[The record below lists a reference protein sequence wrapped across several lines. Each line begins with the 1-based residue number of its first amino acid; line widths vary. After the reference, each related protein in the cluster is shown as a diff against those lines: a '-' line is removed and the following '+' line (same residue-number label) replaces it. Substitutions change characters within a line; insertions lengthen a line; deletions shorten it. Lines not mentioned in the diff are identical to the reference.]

1 MFFTVR
7 YAKIFSMKR
16 NHLIKKTSQALA
28 IALAIALLSGCGK
41 AETVYYDAA
50 WAYLNNNQPAEAI
63 DNFRLSI
70 ENEKE
75 TKEALRG
82 LGVALIA
89 NEQYD
94 EAVES
99 LIKALNKSN
108 GHIQEID
115 YDINDYLG
123 YAYKMRGDYDSAIS
137 IYSALITLHPGDID
151 SYYQRALCYLK
162 TGEMTKA
169 DEDFAYVTSKDS
181 GNYDLHIQIYFSIL
195 NSGHEAEAS
204 SYLKAILEDGKR
216 KITDYD
222 RGRMCYYLGDYS
234 NARVYLEK
242 AKDFSNPDTILMLG
256 KTYEA
261 IEDYS
266 YAASLYS
273 QYLDSK
279 GNNAAVYNQLGICRW
294 RLKDYEGAL
303 AAFSFGLKLEDPEW
317 HRELSFNEAVTYEY
331 MLDFETAK
339 AKFEEYLK
347 RFPKDEAANH
357 EYTFLETR
365 KNIED

>member
-7 YAKIFSMKR
+7 YAKIFFMKKKF
-16 NHLIKKTSQALA
+16 LITKTSTLLA
-28 IALAIALLSGCGK
+28 IALSMALLSGCGK

-50 WAYLNNNQPAEAI
+50 WAYLNNNQPVEAVE
-63 DNFRLSI
+63 NFRLSI
-70 ENEKE
+70 EKEKE

-89 NEQYD
+89 NEQYE
-94 EAVES
+94 EAVEP

-108 GHIQEID
+108 GRIQEID

-123 YAYKMRGDYDSAIS
+123 YAYEMSGDFESAID
-137 IYSALITLHPGDID
+137 IYTALITLHPNDKD

-162 TGEMTKA
+162 NGEMTKA

-181 GNYDLHIQIYFSIL
+181 DNYDLHIQIYFSIK
-195 NSGHEAEAS
+195 NSGHEAEAA
-204 SYLKAILEDGKR
+204 SYLKVILEDGKR
-216 KITDYD
+216 KISDYD

-294 RLKDYEGAL
+294 RLEDYEGAL
-303 AAFSFGLKLEDPEW
+303 AAFSFGLKLEDSEW
-317 HRELSFNEAVTYEY
+317 SRELLFNEAVTYEY
-331 MLDFETAK
+331 MLDFETARE
-339 AKFEEYLK
+339 KFEAYLK
-347 RFPKDEAANH
+347 KYPKDEAALH

-365 KNIED
+365 KNVD